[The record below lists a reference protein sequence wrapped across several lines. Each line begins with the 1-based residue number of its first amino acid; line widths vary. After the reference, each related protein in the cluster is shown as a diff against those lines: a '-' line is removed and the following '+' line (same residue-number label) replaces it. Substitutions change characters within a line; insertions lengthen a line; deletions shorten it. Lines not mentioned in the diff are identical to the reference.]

1 MWTEN
6 DDIDSMRDSS
16 AVSTLSRLEFRIS
29 FLELRLSFPETQA
42 FLELLERLISAW
54 CCCDG
59 DSIDRWSLL
68 MIMIILIGELLVEIG
83 GVHSREL

>member
-16 AVSTLSRLEFRIS
+16 AVSTLSH
-29 FLELRLSFPETQA
+29 LELRLSFPETQA
-42 FLELLERLISAW
+42 FLELLERLISTW

>member
-1 MWTEN
+1 
-6 DDIDSMRDSS
+6 MRDSS
-16 AVSTLSRLEFRIS
+16 AVSTLSRF
-29 FLELRLSFPETQA
+29 ETQA

-68 MIMIILIGELLVEIG
+68 MIILIGELLVEIG
-83 GVHSREL
+83 GVHSRELQSENS